1 MPHAELLESPIE
13 EIAAPT
19 GLLDRLDARLQEHLT
34 TLEQSELYKMIA
46 SGDTPRELVVAL
58 LRNVLLEVFSYGRHI
73 VEATFIAIGR
83 MPLESAGLMR
93 SATTHILD
101 EVSHPNLALRD
112 FVNLGGNEAAARE
125 RRMSPP
131 AFAMAATCR
140 MLAER
145 ENPFSY
151 LGFMYLFES
160 LTPILAQQ
168 AQGFLSARQ
177 TPQNARKFIDLH
189 AVEDIKHVEW
199 MRDLI
204 NRVVSKYPPAEEA
217 IEYGFECFRA
227 VYPLPL
233 WAHAIQAA
241 RAETKR

>member
-1 MPHAELLESPIE
+1 MTSTILDST
-13 EIAAPT
+13 AAST
-19 GLLDRLDARLQEHLT
+19 AGLLDRLDSKLQIQLKQ
-34 TLEQSELYKMIA
+34 LEATELYQLVA
-46 SGDTPRELVVAL
+46 SPDTPRELVVAIF
-58 LRNVLLEVFSYGRHI
+58 RNVLLEVFSYGRHI

-93 SATTHILD
+93 SATEHILD

-112 FVNLGGNEAAARE
+112 FINLGGSEAQARK

-140 MLAER
+140 ALAER
-145 ENPFSY
+145 EDPFSY
-151 LGFMYLFES
+151 LGFMYPFES
-160 LTPILAQQ
+160 LTPVLAQQ
-168 AQGFLSARQ
+168 AQRLLSSRQ

-204 NRVVSKYPPAEEA
+204 NRVVERHPSAESA
-217 IEYGFECFRA
+217 IEYGFDCFSA
-227 VYPLPL
+227 VYPRPL
-233 WAHAIQAA
+233 WEYAILNA
-241 RAETKR
+241 RAEAGC